1 MVTPT
6 KSDEGIVKIQ
16 LYLHQV
22 DAEKN
27 GDAVKAVTD
36 VAVRVLHQQLDRLPK
51 DVVEDLQRR
60 GGVKDEEFRHKQE
73 LTTGIVHHGELQENI
88 LQVQWH
94 K

>member
-1 MVTPT
+1 M
-6 KSDEGIVKIQ
+6 
-16 LYLHQV
+16 
-22 DAEKN
+22 DAEEDGN
-27 GDAVKAVTD
+27 AVEAVAD
-36 VAVRVLHQQLDRLPK
+36 VAVRVLHQQLHRLPK